1 MATTA
6 PENVIIVKIVKHV
19 ISTQGHVMRMGVC
32 CRVINHS
39 CVMVSKERMESTIMY
54 SSLLI
59 LCKFISGLIY
69 PVKLS
74 VTFKKAC

>member
-1 MATTA
+1 MMFQFWKFVKCRFLAVKQDHMATTA

-39 CVMVSKERMESTIMY
+39 CVMNVELDCMGPTV
-54 SSLLI
+54 
-59 LCKFISGLIY
+59 
-69 PVKLS
+69 P
-74 VTFKKAC
+74 